1 MNKQTYLRST
11 RDDIKATSVY
21 LFDCASAVIK
31 NKTAK
36 FMTNTKSNATKRNG
50 EQLFLYFV

>member
-21 LFDCASAVIK
+21 LFDCASAIIK

-36 FMTNTKSNATKRNG
+36 FMTNTKRNG
-50 EQLFLYFV
+50 EQLFFYTLFEC